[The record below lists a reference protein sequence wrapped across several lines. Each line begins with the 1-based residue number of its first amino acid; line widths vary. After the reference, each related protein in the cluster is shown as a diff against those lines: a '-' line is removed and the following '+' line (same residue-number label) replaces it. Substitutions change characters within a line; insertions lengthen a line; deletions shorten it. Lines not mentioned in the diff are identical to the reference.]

1 MHPDP
6 PPVALRPADTS
17 FVRVEPPMGLVD
29 ADAARRPKQ
38 PAPPRP
44 RASVEAGAD
53 ADADAAAAASA
64 LYGASVR
71 VANIP
76 NSTWPSAPQTSVS
89 AASSPTPSHHD
100 RDAGSH
106 LSTVSLPSP
115 VAPNLDTACR
125 LSGVSLLLKAG
136 NLSTTN
142 LAFNPSASLPA
153 ISNLLQKQ
161 QEDQDNS
168 IQRKRATL
176 PQLPT
181 QQYQLRQHRHSSS
194 DGYFQGD
201 DEFVNEPSPS
211 KRKRAHQQKPAAP
224 TTVTSSRE
232 KSYPCLYPGC
242 GKVFPRAYNLKSHS
256 YCHSG
261 ERPHSCATCGAS
273 FSRKHDLQRHVR
285 TLHAK
290 EPPRIC
296 IPCKQSFASIEQFQR
311 HVNDAHDTP
320 APETEDAVKSDA
332 ATHVVLGASFG
343 AQSAAVRPHINYDR
357 RPTTEPS
364 FQNDLHENQYHSTR
378 HKDWP
383 TSAQSVSYTISAIRR
398 DGIGVLAEAAEVE
411 MRRQQMMDLK
421 VQHKSEDDDFDDDDD
436 DDGDVDDADDDDY
449 DEATKTGI
457 DGRPGIFVK
466 KSSD

>member
-201 DEFVNEPSPS
+201 DDEFVNEPSPS

-242 GKVFPRAYNLKSHS
+242 GK
-256 YCHSG
+256 
-261 ERPHSCATCGAS
+261 
-273 FSRKHDLQRHVR
+273 
-285 TLHAK
+285 
-290 EPPRIC
+290 
-296 IPCKQSFASIEQFQR
+296 SFASIEQFQR
-311 HVNDAHDTP
+311 HVNDAHDNS

-364 FQNDLHENQYHSTR
+364 FQNDHHENQYHSTR

-436 DDGDVDDADDDDY
+436 DGDVDDADDDDY